1 MFFISGPSLST
12 APTVHTV
19 LSAASAV
26 SGKLTTKQ
34 PLIAQCTAEH
44 TEMNIFLI

>member
-26 SGKLTTKQ
+26 SVKLTTKQ